1 MYYYCGADGSVF
13 GPYTFSQIGCWV
25 ADGSLPGATTYVQHV
40 DAEQGEEWV
49 SYDEACAGVGP
60 EAAASYYDD
69 NSAIAAQAEMAEQE
83 GGGEGE
89 HVAGAGPVGGFNE
102 ALRKNQWADSQWHYL
117 DDAGAIQGPY
127 NTETIGEWFKA
138 GALGLTR
145 YVSIDGADWVK
156 LAESAPFL
164 ALWSNNVEADALSGT
179 GTNEH
184 GGTRAVESEAS
195 LDDNATSTAAPKKR
209 RQSILLAAKR
219 CHERRA
225 SLVGTSAP
233 AKEQSELAKKL
244 TSQRSMLRKTVTAGG
259 RPAALRGGRPS
270 GRRVHQRQKS
280 THMSHLLKGLE
291 MRRTIITRGKKRRSS
306 IVKSS
311 LPVFRMADGSD
322 VPEAQASAVRNSKH
336 RRHVSE
342 FSEDDEDSDDDWL
355 SD

>member
-49 SYDEACAGVGP
+49 SYDEACAGVGA

-69 NSAIAAQAEMAEQE
+69 NSAIAEQAEVVENE
-83 GGGEGE
+83 GSGWSER
-89 HVAGAGPVGGFNE
+89 VTGAGLVGNLDE
-102 ALRKNQWADSQWHYL
+102 ALHQDQWADLQWHYL
-117 DDAGAIQGPY
+117 DDTGAIQGPY

-138 GALGLTR
+138 GALGLER
-145 YVSIDGADWVK
+145 FVSIDGADWVK

-164 ALWSNNVEADALSGT
+164 ALWSNNAEIDASSGT
-179 GTNEH
+179 GASVDEDA
-184 GGTRAVESEAS
+184 RALASETS
-195 LDDNATSTAAPKKR
+195 LNDNTTSTAAPKKR

-219 CHERRA
+219 CHERRR
-225 SLVGTSAP
+225 SLVGASVP

-244 TSQRSMLRKTVTAGG
+244 TSQRS
-259 RPAALRGGRPS
+259 
-270 GRRVHQRQKS
+270 
-280 THMSHLLKGLE
+280 
-291 MRRTIITRGKKRRSS
+291 I
-306 IVKSS
+306 
-311 LPVFRMADGSD
+311 
-322 VPEAQASAVRNSKH
+322 H